1 MKYIKLI
8 IITVLLFQSMYA
20 FAEDERVVMVLE
32 VNNIES
38 STGNI
43 MIHLCRNQQEFIGQ
57 VPVPYAFF
65 FPAKKN
71 TVTAKITIPKGMY
84 AVKIFHDENENK
96 VLDLNAANHPVEKF
110 GFSNNFFG
118 SYSELPPYEKVLI
131 SIDKA
136 ENFIRI
142 NLR

>member
-8 IITVLLFQSMYA
+8 MIILLLFQSMCV
-20 FAEDERVVMVLE
+20 FAEDERVIMVLE
-32 VNNIES
+32 VNNIEK

-43 MIHLCRNQQEFIGQ
+43 MIHLCRNQQEFSGS
-57 VPVPYAFF
+57 VPVAYAFF

-71 TVTAKITIPKGMY
+71 TVTAKINIPKGMY
-84 AVKIFHDENENK
+84 AVKVFHDENENK
-96 VLDLNAANHPVEKF
+96 ILDLNAANHPIEKF

-118 SYSELPPYEKVLI
+118 SYSELPPYDKVRRN
-131 SIDKA
+131 IDKA
-136 ENFIRI
+136 ENFVRI

>member
-8 IITVLLFQSMYA
+8 IITLLLLKSMYA

-43 MIHLCRNQQEFIGQ
+43 MIHLCRNQQEFSGS

-84 AVKIFHDENENK
+84 AVKIFHDANENK

-131 SIDKA
+131 SIENA
-136 ENFIRI
+136 ENFVRI

>member
-8 IITVLLFQSMYA
+8 IFSLLFFQSIYA
-20 FAEDERVVMVLE
+20 FAEDERAVMVLE
-32 VNNIES
+32 VNNIETS
-38 STGNI
+38 KGNI
-43 MIHLCRNQQEFIGQ
+43 MIHLCRNQQEFLGT

-71 TVTAKITIPKGMY
+71 SVTAKITIPKGIY
-84 AVKIFHDENENK
+84 AVKVFHDENENK
-96 VLDLNAANHPVEKF
+96 ILDLNAANHPIEKF

-118 SYSELPPYEKVLI
+118 SYSSLPPYEKVLI
-131 SIDKA
+131 NIDKE
-136 ENFIRI
+136 ENFVRV

>member
-8 IITVLLFQSMYA
+8 IITLLLFQSIYA

-32 VNNIES
+32 VNNIET

-43 MIHLCRNQQEFIGQ
+43 MIHLCRNQQEFLGS

-71 TVTAKITIPKGMY
+71 TVTAKITIPKGIY

-131 SIDKA
+131 SIEKA
-136 ENFIRI
+136 ENFVRI

>member
-118 SYSELPPYEKVLI
+118 SYSELPPYEKLLI
-131 SIDKA
+131 NLDKP

>member
-43 MIHLCRNQQEFIGQ
+43 MIHLCRNQHEFIGQ

-131 SIDKA
+131 SLDKA

>member
-96 VLDLNAANHPVEKF
+96 VLDVNAANHPVEKF

-131 SIDKA
+131 SIDKP
-136 ENFIRI
+136 ENFVRI

>member
-43 MIHLCRNQQEFIGQ
+43 MIHLCRNQQEFLGG

-71 TVTAKITIPKGMY
+71 SVTAKITIPKGMY
-84 AVKIFHDENENK
+84 AVKVFHDENENK

-131 SIDKA
+131 SIDKP

>member
-8 IITVLLFQSMYA
+8 IIALLLFQSQYV
-20 FAEDERVVMVLE
+20 FAEDDRAVMVLE

-43 MIHLCRNQQEFIGQ
+43 MIHLCRNQQEFLGS

-71 TVTAKITIPKGMY
+71 TVTAKITIPKGAY
-84 AVKIFHDENENK
+84 AVKVFHDENENK
-96 VLDLNAANHPVEKF
+96 ILDLNAANHPVEKF

-118 SYSELPPYEKVLI
+118 SYSALPPYDKVLI
-131 SIDKA
+131 SIDKE
-136 ENFIRI
+136 ENFVRI

>member
-1 MKYIKLI
+1 MKYIKLVI
-8 IITVLLFQSMYA
+8 IFLLLFQSIYA
-20 FAEDERVVMVLE
+20 FAEDERAVMVLE
-32 VNNIES
+32 VNNIETS
-38 STGNI
+38 KGNI
-43 MIHLCRNQQEFIGQ
+43 MIHLCRNQQEFLGT

-84 AVKIFHDENENK
+84 AVKVFHDENENK
-96 VLDLNAANHPVEKF
+96 VLDLNAANHPIEKF

-118 SYSELPPYEKVLI
+118 SYSALPPYEKVLI
-131 SIDKA
+131 SIEKA
-136 ENFIRI
+136 ENFVKI

>member
-131 SIDKA
+131 SIDKP
-136 ENFIRI
+136 ENFVRI

>member
-8 IITVLLFQSMYA
+8 IIILLLFQSIYA

-32 VNNIES
+32 VNNIET

-43 MIHLCRNQQEFIGQ
+43 MIHLCRNQQEFLGS

-71 TVTAKITIPKGMY
+71 TVTAKITIPKGIY
-84 AVKIFHDENENK
+84 AVKIFHDANENK

-131 SIDKA
+131 SIEKA
-136 ENFIRI
+136 ENFVRI

>member
-8 IITVLLFQSMYA
+8 IITLLLFQSIYA
-20 FAEDERVVMVLE
+20 FEEDERVVMVLE
-32 VNNIES
+32 VNNIET

-43 MIHLCRNQQEFIGQ
+43 MIHLCRNQQEFLGS

-71 TVTAKITIPKGMY
+71 TVTAKITIPKGIY

-96 VLDLNAANHPVEKF
+96 ILDLNAANHPIEKF

-131 SIDKA
+131 SIEKA
-136 ENFIRI
+136 ENFVRI

>member
-131 SIDKA
+131 SINKP

>member
-8 IITVLLFQSMYA
+8 IIFILLFQNIYA
-20 FAEDERVVMVLE
+20 FAEDEKVVMVLE
-32 VNNIES
+32 VNNIAS

-43 MIHLCRNQQEFIGQ
+43 MIHLCRNQQEFSGS
-57 VPVPYAFF
+57 VPVPYSFF

-71 TVTAKITIPKGMY
+71 TVTAKITIPKGTY
-84 AVKIFHDENENK
+84 AVKAFHDENENK
-96 VLDLNAANHPVEKF
+96 ILDLNAANHPVEKF

-118 SYSELPPYEKVLI
+118 SYSAFPPYEKVLI
-131 SIDKA
+131 NIEKA
-136 ENFIRI
+136 ENFVRI

>member
-8 IITVLLFQSMYA
+8 IITALFLQSMYA

-43 MIHLCRNQQEFIGQ
+43 MIHLCRNQQEFAGQ

-71 TVTAKITIPKGMY
+71 TVTAKITIPKGAY
-84 AVKIFHDENENK
+84 AVKVFHDENENK
-96 VLDLNAANHPVEKF
+96 ILDLNAANHPIEKF

-118 SYSELPPYEKVLI
+118 SYSALPPYEKVLI
-131 SIDKA
+131 NIEKA
-136 ENFIRI
+136 ENFVRI

>member
-65 FPAKKN
+65 FPSKKN

-131 SIDKA
+131 SIEKA

>member
-8 IITVLLFQSMYA
+8 IITLLLFQSIYA

-32 VNNIES
+32 VNNIET

-43 MIHLCRNQQEFIGQ
+43 MIHLCRNQQEFLGS

-71 TVTAKITIPKGMY
+71 TVTAKITIPKGIY
-84 AVKIFHDENENK
+84 AVKIFHDANENK

-131 SIDKA
+131 SIEKS
-136 ENFIRI
+136 ENFVRI

>member
-8 IITVLLFQSMYA
+8 TITVLLFQSMYA
-20 FAEDERVVMVLE
+20 FAPHERLVMVPE

-131 SIDKA
+131 SLDKPQ
-136 ENFIRI
+136 NFIRI

>member
-8 IITVLLFQSMYA
+8 IIALLLFQSQYV
-20 FAEDERVVMVLE
+20 FAEDDRAVMVLE

-43 MIHLCRNQQEFIGQ
+43 MIHLCRNQQEFLGS

-71 TVTAKITIPKGMY
+71 TVTAKITIPKGAY
-84 AVKIFHDENENK
+84 AVKVFHDENENK
-96 VLDLNAANHPVEKF
+96 ILDLNAANHPVEKF

-118 SYSELPPYEKVLI
+118 SYSELPPYDKVLI
-131 SIDKA
+131 SIDKE
-136 ENFIRI
+136 ENFVRI

>member
-8 IITVLLFQSMYA
+8 LIFTLLFQSIYA
-20 FAEDERVVMVLE
+20 FAEDDRAVMVLE
-32 VNNIES
+32 VNNIDT

-43 MIHLCRNQQEFIGQ
+43 MIHLCRNQQEFLGS

-71 TVTAKITIPKGMY
+71 SVTAKITIPKGMY
-84 AVKIFHDENENK
+84 AVKVFHDENENK
-96 VLDLNAANHPVEKF
+96 VLDVNGVNHPVEKF

-131 SIDKA
+131 SIDKP
-136 ENFIRI
+136 ENFVRI

>member
-136 ENFIRI
+136 ENFVRI

>member
-1 MKYIKLI
+1 MKYIRLI
-8 IITVLLFQSMYA
+8 IIIILLFQSIYA

-32 VNNIES
+32 VNNIIS

-43 MIHLCRNQQEFIGQ
+43 MIHLCRNQQEFSGS
-57 VPVPYAFF
+57 VPVPYSFF

-71 TVTAKITIPKGMY
+71 TVTAKITIPKGYY
-84 AVKIFHDENENK
+84 AVKVFHDENENK
-96 VLDLNAANHPVEKF
+96 ILDLNAANHPVEKF

-131 SIDKA
+131 SIDRN
-136 ENFIRI
+136 ENFVRI

>member
-8 IITVLLFQSMYA
+8 IINLLLFQSIYA

-32 VNNIES
+32 VNNIET

-43 MIHLCRNQQEFIGQ
+43 MIHLCRNQQEFLGS

-71 TVTAKITIPKGMY
+71 TVTAKITIPKGIY
-84 AVKIFHDENENK
+84 AVKIFHDANENK
-96 VLDLNAANHPVEKF
+96 VLDLNAANHPIEKF

-131 SIDKA
+131 SIEKA
-136 ENFIRI
+136 ENFVRI

>member
-71 TVTAKITIPKGMY
+71 TVTAKITIPKGVY

-131 SIDKA
+131 SIDKP

>member
-1 MKYIKLI
+1 MKYIKLVI
-8 IITVLLFQSMYA
+8 IFLLLFQSIYA

-32 VNNIES
+32 VNNIETS
-38 STGNI
+38 KGNI
-43 MIHLCRNQQEFIGQ
+43 MIHLCRNQQEFLGT

-71 TVTAKITIPKGMY
+71 TVAAKITIPKGMY
-84 AVKIFHDENENK
+84 AVKVFHDENENK
-96 VLDLNAANHPVEKF
+96 VLDLNAANHPIEKF

-118 SYSELPPYEKVLI
+118 SYSALPPYEKVLI
-131 SIDKA
+131 NIDKE
-136 ENFIRI
+136 ENFVKI

>member
-131 SIDKA
+131 SLDKA